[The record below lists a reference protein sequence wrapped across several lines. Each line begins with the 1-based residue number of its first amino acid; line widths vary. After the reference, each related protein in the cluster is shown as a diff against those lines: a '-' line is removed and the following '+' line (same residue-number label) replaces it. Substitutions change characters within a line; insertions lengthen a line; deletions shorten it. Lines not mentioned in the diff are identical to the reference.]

1 MAEEQAAPEY
11 RRGRRPGDLYLRRP
25 RVTPSGLHRVLGVSG
40 LFSAA
45 YGNVGSSIYYAL
57 GVTALYALGLTP
69 VVFIISGFFFLCT
82 ALSYSEGTTAMPVA
96 GGSTA
101 FARRAFNDV
110 VSFVAGWAQVLNYL
124 VTIAI
129 SAFAVPNYL
138 STFWPLLGTWPANTI
153 FGIVLVVGLAS
164 VNIIGVRQ
172 SSQMNMGL
180 ALLDLST
187 QVLLVT
193 LGLALLLSP
202 ETLQENIHFG
212 EAPTWS
218 QFLLGISISMIAYTG
233 IETVSNLS
241 EETRNPSKNVPRAV
255 LLTFGSVVLIYSLLP
270 MVALSALPVEE
281 GPDGQFTTALAEEF
295 IEDPVL
301 GVVQQFESLPGA
313 LRAGLESWVGILAA
327 TILVIAANAGMLGLS
342 RLAYSMGQH
351 RQLPSFVSRLEPRR
365 RTPAT
370 AIALAAVFSALLLL
384 PGRVTELANLYS
396 FGAMLSFT
404 IAHASI
410 IALRYREPD
419 MERPFR
425 VPLNV
430 RIRGR
435 PVPLPSVIGAAATFT
450 TWLVVVAN
458 QELARTVG
466 FSWMLG
472 GLLVFLLYRRLAAR
486 RTTAPSGGPPPG
498 EPSP

>member
-1 MAEEQAAPEY
+1 
-11 RRGRRPGDLYLRRP
+11 
-25 RVTPSGLHRVLGVSG
+25 VLGVPG

-69 VVFIISGFFFLCT
+69 LVFIVSGIFFLCT
-82 ALSYSEGTTAMPVA
+82 ALSYAEGTTAMPVA

-110 VSFVAGWAQVLNYL
+110 ASFVAGWAQVLNYL

-138 STFWPLLGTWPANTI
+138 SVFWPLLGTWPANTI
-153 FGIVLVVGLAS
+153 FGIAVVVGLAGLNIIGLRESSQVNMGVALLDLTTQMLVVGL
-164 VNIIGVRQ
+164 
-172 SSQMNMGL
+172 GL
-180 ALLDLST
+180 
-187 QVLLVT
+187 V
-193 LGLALLLSP
+193 LLLSP
-202 ETLQENIHFG
+202 ETLTENVRWG

-218 QFLLGISISMIAYTG
+218 QFALGISISMIAYTG
-233 IETVSNLS
+233 IETISNLS
-241 EETRNPSKNVPRAV
+241 EETRNPSKNVPRSV
-255 LLTFGSVVLIYSLLP
+255 LLTFGTVVLIFSLLP

-281 GPDGQFTTALAEEF
+281 GPDGTFTTRLAEEF
-295 IEDPVL
+295 IDQPVL
-301 GVVQQFESLPGA
+301 GVVQQFESVPEV
-313 LRAGLESWVGILAA
+313 LRTGLETWVGILAA
-327 TILVIAANAGMLGLS
+327 TILTIAANAGMLGLS
-342 RLAYSMGQH
+342 RLAYSMGRH

-365 RTPAT
+365 RTPAV
-370 AIALAAVFSALLLL
+370 AIALSAVLSALLLL
-384 PGRVTELANLYS
+384 PGRLTELANLYS

-410 IALRYREPD
+410 IALRYREPE

-425 VPLNV
+425 VPLNI

-435 PVPLPSVIGAAATFT
+435 PVPLPSIIGGLATFA

-458 QELARTVG
+458 QELARSVG
-466 FSWMLG
+466 FGWLLG
-472 GLLVFLLYRRLAAR
+472 GLVVFLVYRRLSAR
-486 RTTAPSGGPPPG
+486 GAQTPG
-498 EPSP
+498 AGPSPGKPSP

>member
-1 MAEEQAAPEY
+1 M
-11 RRGRRPGDLYLRRP
+11 
-25 RVTPSGLHRVLGVSG
+25 LGVPG

-69 VVFIISGFFFLCT
+69 LVFIISGIFFLCT
-82 ALSYSEGTTAMPVA
+82 ALSYAEGTTAMPVA

-101 FARRAFNDV
+101 FARRAFNDIA
-110 VSFVAGWAQVLNYL
+110 SFVAGWAQVLNYL

-138 STFWPLLGTWPANTI
+138 STFWPLLGTWPANTV
-153 FGIVLVVGLAS
+153 FGIAVVVGLATLNVIGLRESSQVNMAVALVDLSTQMLVVGL
-164 VNIIGVRQ
+164 
-172 SSQMNMGL
+172 GL
-180 ALLDLST
+180 
-187 QVLLVT
+187 V
-193 LGLALLLSP
+193 LLLSP
-202 ETLQENIHFG
+202 ETLTENVRWG

-233 IETVSNLS
+233 IETISNLS
-241 EETRNPSKNVPRAV
+241 EETRNPSKNVPRSV
-255 LLTFGSVVLIYSLLP
+255 LLTFGTVVLIFSLLP

-281 GPDGQFTTALAEEF
+281 GPDGKFTTELAEEF
-295 IEDPVL
+295 IDQPVL
-301 GVVQQFESLPGA
+301 GVVQQFESLPDA
-313 LRAGLESWVGILAA
+313 LRTGLETWVGILAA
-327 TILVIAANAGMLGLS
+327 TILTIAANAGMLGLS
-342 RLAYSMGQH
+342 RLAYSMGRH

-370 AIALAAVFSALLLL
+370 AIALAGVFSVLLLL

-404 IAHASI
+404 IAHVSI

-435 PVPLPSVIGAAATFT
+435 PVPLPSVIGGAATFT

-458 QELARTVG
+458 QELARIVG

-472 GLLVFLLYRRLAAR
+472 GLLVFLLYRRLAAER
-486 RTTAPSGGPPPG
+486 GTAPSAGPPPG

>member
-1 MAEEQAAPEY
+1 MAEQPTTPTY
-11 RRGRRPGDLYLRRP
+11 RRGRHPGDLYLRRP
-25 RVTPSGLHRVLGVSG
+25 RVTPKGLHRVLDVSG

-82 ALSYSEGTTAMPVA
+82 ALSYAEGTTAMPVA

-101 FARRAFNDV
+101 FARRAFNDTT
-110 VSFVAGWAQVLNYL
+110 SFLAGWAQVLNYV

-138 STFWPLLGTWPANTI
+138 SVFWPLLGTWPANTV
-153 FGIVLVVGLAS
+153 FGVMVVIGLGSLNIV
-164 VNIIGVRQ
+164 GVRE
-172 SSQMNMGL
+172 SSRMNMGL
-180 ALLDLST
+180 ALLDLLT
-187 QVLLVT
+187 QVLLVA

-202 ETLQENIHFG
+202 ETLTGNVHLG
-212 EAPTWS
+212 EAPTWD

-233 IETVSNLS
+233 IETVSNLA
-241 EETRNPSKNVPRAV
+241 EETRNPSKNVPRSV
-255 LLTFGSVVLIYSLLP
+255 LLTFGSVLLIYSLLP
-270 MVALSALPVEE
+270 VVALSALPVEE
-281 GPDGQFTTALAEEF
+281 GPDGTFTTQLAEEF
-295 IEDPVL
+295 IDDPVL
-301 GVVQQFESLPGA
+301 GVVRQFESVPDV
-313 LRAGLESWVGILAA
+313 LRTGLEAWVGILAA
-327 TILVIAANAGMLGLS
+327 TILLIAANAGMLGLS
-342 RLAYSMGQH
+342 RLAYSMGRH
-351 RQLPSFVSRLEPRR
+351 RQLPRFVSRLDPRR

-370 AIALAAVFSALLLL
+370 AIAISALLSALLLL

-404 IAHASI
+404 IAHVSI
-410 IALRYREPD
+410 ITLRYREPD

-435 PVPLPSVIGAAATFT
+435 PVPLPSVIGGCATLT
-450 TWLVVVAN
+450 TWVVVIAN
-458 QELARTVG
+458 QELARFVG
-466 FSWMLG
+466 FGWLMI
-472 GLLVFLLYRRLAAR
+472 GLLVFLAYRRYLSQR
-486 RTTAPSGGPPPG
+486 DGTPVSQEEKVG
-498 EPSP
+498 